1 MSITKRRGLLALVLT
16 LLLLVGVWW
25 RLTRHVLPG
34 MMREGNHTLLARAA
48 AAFQEYYADHQSW
61 PQGPPMEVFHRLAGR
76 NETQLAEWRAAQSRP
91 KNDESTPEET
101 IRREQLIP
109 AKNYLRNNWVKAE
122 GDELVDAW
130 SNSIQFDLPEDG
142 SRPAT
147 LTSIGPDG
155 LLGTGDDLTVELRM
169 SPRRTTP
176 TPATFEAVV
185 LKRREQE
192 FRAAEQAAR
201 KAKRE
206 AARKAAAA
214 ARQAP

>member
-1 MSITKRRGLLALVLT
+1 MSITKKRGLLALGLT
-16 LLLLVGVWW
+16 LVLLVGVWW
-25 RLTRHVLPG
+25 HLTRHVLPG
-34 MMREGNHTLLARAA
+34 MMREGNRTLLSRAA
-48 AAFQEYYADHQSW
+48 AAFQEYYADHQRW
-61 PQGPPMEVFHRLAGR
+61 PTGPPMEVFHRLAGR
-76 NETQLAEWRAAQSRP
+76 NEAQLEEWRAAQA
-91 KNDESTPEET
+91 KHQEDEETPEET

-130 SNSIQFDLPEDG
+130 SNSIQFDLPEDD

-155 LLGTGDDLTVELRM
+155 LLGTGDDLVVALKM
-169 SPRRTTP
+169 SPRRHTP
-176 TPATFEAVV
+176 TPATFEAVT

>member
-1 MSITKRRGLLALVLT
+1 MSITKRRGLLALALTVVLV
-16 LLLLVGVWW
+16 VGVWW
-25 RLTRHVLPG
+25 SLTRHVLPG
-34 MMREGNHTLLARAA
+34 MMREGNRTLLARAG
-48 AAFQEYYADHQSW
+48 AAFQEYYADHQHW
-61 PQGPPMEVFHRLAGR
+61 PQGPPQEVFHRLAGR
-76 NETQLAEWRAAQSRP
+76 TEDQVSEWRAAQSKP
-91 KNDESTPEET
+91 KNDQPEPEKT

-109 AKNYLRNNWVKAE
+109 VKNYLRNNWVKAE

-130 SNSIQFDLPEDG
+130 SNSIQFDLAEDG

-155 LLGTGDDLTVELRM
+155 LLGTTDDLTVELKM
-169 SPRRTTP
+169 KPRRNTP
-176 TPATFEAVV
+176 TPAAFEAVV

-192 FRAAEQAAR
+192 FKAAEQAAR